1 MNNKVYLGK
10 LGKTVGLNGDLKIY
24 LETDFP
30 KAIKKGSKLL
40 TNKKIV
46 LEVEK
51 FDFNRGI
58 VKFSTYS
65 NCDDAKKLTNLEL
78 YSTIEDTKEACSL
91 KKNEHFWFD
100 IIDCNV
106 YEDDLL
112 LGKVT
117 EIHRFPLNDYLEVA
131 TDSLLIEKQLPK
143 VFLIPYI
150 KGEYIL
156 DVDTS
161 LKTIKVKNSYQ
172 ILENS

>member
-30 KAIKKGSKLL
+30 TAIKKGSKLL

-51 FDFNRGI
+51 FDSNKGI
-58 VKFSTYS
+58 VKFNTYS

-78 YSTIEDTKEACSL
+78 YSTIEDTKELCSL
-91 KKNEHFWFD
+91 KQGEYFWFD
-100 IIDCNV
+100 ILGCNV
-106 YEDDLL
+106 FEDELL
-112 LGKVT
+112 LGNVT
-117 EIHRFPLNDYLEVA
+117 EIHRFPLGDYLEVA
-131 TDSLLIEKQLPK
+131 TDKSLVEKQLPK
-143 VFLIPYI
+143 VFLIPYV
-150 KGEYIL
+150 KDEYIL
-156 DVDTS
+156 NVDTS
-161 LKTIKVKNSYQ
+161 SKTIKVKNSYQ